1 MTDAAGAT
9 NTISRLLD
17 ERLARLPDAAV
28 LNATA
33 AELRRHADTDLAQA
47 AQAALDRIPLG
58 MPAQAAARDIIAFSL
73 LIGSIKAPHAHR
85 GMLRDGFWRLGRS
98 LADLPNQT
106 ERAPAGWYAAD
117 VHGAARRH
125 CLALAAREAQADPAL
140 AKRLLDFIPFDD
152 SGVLSPFAAAM
163 AEAPDSTEALALGFA
178 GLDAAGQRAR
188 LAPHADIAGLSLTG
202 GVPILHAG
210 DCPPGLRRALPDEQ
224 RPLLS
229 APGPAPELWWW
240 LESGWPPQQ
249 ERRPTIMIQR
259 VPGFVRDMLKAGQA
273 RILLNCGHE
282 ISFVDA
288 FFAAM
293 LRRMAELLGCD
304 PARIVYVAQNP
315 NVVERYAEVAM
326 EASGGQPSVVCA
338 GNSHLL
344 LPWTNTPSS
353 TEARRPRRFLCF
365 NNIPHVFRAALLL
378 RMVRD
383 GIDERG
389 FVSFNWGFTA
399 PLPPGSEPITTER
412 LRPYFP
418 ELEDGAIAALM
429 AEVEPRLPLRLDLGG
444 TALDSHGRGA
454 HVEQF
459 SGDLTAQAYFT
470 VVTESDMEWPDHT
483 RRFTEK
489 TVKPLASCNPFILF
503 GNAGVLAALRGMGF
517 ETFGDVIDE
526 GYDAIAN
533 PVERFEA
540 AYAQLRRISAMSLD
554 EHAMLYERLRPRLEH
569 NRRHLSGAQD
579 WYVGGIRAAIDAA
592 ARA

>member
-1 MTDAAGAT
+1 MNNPAGAVT
-9 NTISRLLD
+9 GIFALLD
-17 ERLARLPDAAV
+17 ERLARIPDGTA

-33 AELRRHADTDLAQA
+33 AELRRHADADLAEA
-47 AQAALDRIPLG
+47 AQATLARIAPG
-58 MPAQAAARDIIAFSL
+58 TPAQPAARDIIAFSL
-73 LIGSIKAPHAHR
+73 LIGSISAPHAHR
-85 GMLRDGFWRLGRS
+85 DMLRDGFWRLTRS
-98 LADLPNQT
+98 IADLPNQT

-117 VHGAARRH
+117 VHFAARRR
-125 CLALAAREAQADPAL
+125 CMTLAAREAQANPAL
-140 AKRLLDFIPFDD
+140 ARHLLDFVPFDD
-152 SGVLSPFAAAM
+152 AGTLTPFAAAM
-163 AEAPDSTEALALGFA
+163 AERPDSTEALALGCA
-178 GLDAAGQRAR
+178 GLDAGAQRAH
-188 LAPHADIAGLSLTG
+188 LARHAEIAGISLAG
-202 GVPILHAG
+202 DLPILHAG
-210 DCPPGLRRALPDEQ
+210 DCPPGLRRALPGDQ
-224 RPLLS
+224 RSRLS

-249 ERRPTIMIQR
+249 ERRPAIMVHR
-259 VPGFVRDMLKAGQA
+259 VPGFVRDRLKAGQA
-273 RILLNCGHE
+273 RLLLNCGHE

-288 FFAAM
+288 FFAEM
-293 LRRMAELLGCD
+293 LRKMADLLGCD
-304 PARIVYVAQNP
+304 PARIVYVAQSP
-315 NVVERYAEVAM
+315 NVVDRYAEVAM
-326 EASGGQPSVVCA
+326 AASGGQPSVVCA

-353 TEARRPRRFLCF
+353 TDVPRPRRFLCL

-399 PLPPGSEPITTER
+399 PLPPGSAPVTAEG

-418 ELEDGAIAALM
+418 DRPDTEIAALM

-444 TALDSHGRGA
+444 AALDSHGRGA

-489 TVKPLASCNPFILF
+489 TVKPLASCNPFIVF

-517 ETFGDVIDE
+517 LTFGDVIDE

-540 AYAQLRRISAMSLD
+540 AYSQLRRISAMGLD
-554 EHAMLYERLRPRLEH
+554 EHTMLYERLRPRLEH

-579 WYVGGIRAAIDAA
+579 WYVGGIRAAIEAA
-592 ARA
+592 TRA